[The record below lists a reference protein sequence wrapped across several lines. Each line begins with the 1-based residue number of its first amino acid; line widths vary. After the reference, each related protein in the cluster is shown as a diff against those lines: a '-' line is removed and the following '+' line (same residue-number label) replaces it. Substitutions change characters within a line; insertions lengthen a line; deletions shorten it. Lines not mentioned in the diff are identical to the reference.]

1 MIQNLLI
8 RSASGAV
15 YVLVIMLACFSGEL
29 GILFLASFLSVAA
42 IQEWQQ
48 ILEPKRG
55 KSSLPNLISVG
66 LVLTVLW
73 SRSGILNVAPSTR
86 ASFDLLMLVLIGIL
100 VVWQVFNAK
109 TNKPMGLY
117 HNFFGLFYVGFPM
130 FLLLKTSFF
139 YGIYEPWIL
148 ASIFILIWT
157 LDSFAYLTG
166 VLFGKTPFFPRISPK
181 KTWEGFAGGTVFTF
195 AAASILGINFPIF
208 PFWCW
213 MGLALVIV
221 ISAAVGDLFESG
233 IKRAFHIKDS
243 GNFMPGHGGIL
254 DRIDS
259 LLFAL
264 PMAYFYL
271 KMLEKLYV

>member
-15 YVLVIMLACFSGEL
+15 YALVIMLACFSGEL
-29 GILFLASFLSVAA
+29 GVLFLASFLSVVA

-48 ILEPKRG
+48 ILQPNQS
-55 KSSLPNLISVG
+55 KSSLPNMISVG
-66 LVLTVLW
+66 LMLTVLW
-73 SRSGILNVAPSTR
+73 SRSQIINAAPTTR
-86 ASFDLLMLVLIGIL
+86 ASFDLIMVVFITIL
-100 VVWQVFNAK
+100 VVWQVFNARM
-109 TNKPMGLY
+109 TKPIGLY

-130 FLLLKTSFF
+130 YLLLKTSFF

-166 VLFGKTPFFPRISPK
+166 VFFGKTPFFPKISPK
-181 KTWEGFAGGTVFTF
+181 KTWEGFGGGAVFTF
-195 AAASILGINFPIF
+195 IAAGVLGLCIPVFPL
-208 PFWCW
+208 WCW

-221 ISAAVGDLFESG
+221 FSATVGDLFESG